1 MEVAHR
7 PETTERTTALPTLIP
22 QPNGGA
28 LKSGGTPGNKGGGST
43 PNAIRRKLRK
53 MIAKRPGFLAEVMDG
68 NPMVKTR
75 IRLTDVLPEVECPNC
90 GESGLTPKEGTD
102 KDLEITVMVSAS
114 PKDRIA
120 AYDTAAKYG
129 LGTLKEVSV
138 EQVRERLGQTLETIR
153 AQLPPEQAETIV
165 AALRPIWA

>member
-1 MEVAHR
+1 MESISGSDTVAV
-7 PETTERTTALPTLIP
+7 TV
-22 QPNGGA
+22 QPGLNGGT
-28 LKSGGTPGNKGGGST
+28 LKVGNPGNRGGPGST

-90 GESGLTPKEGTD
+90 GESGLAPKEGTD